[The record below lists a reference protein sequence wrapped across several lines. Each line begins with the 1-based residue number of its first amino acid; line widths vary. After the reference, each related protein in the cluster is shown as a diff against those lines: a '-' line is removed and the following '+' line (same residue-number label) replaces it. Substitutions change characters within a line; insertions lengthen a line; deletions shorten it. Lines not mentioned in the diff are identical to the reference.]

1 MNRAP
6 WSDADL
12 QDLRH
17 LVEGRSK
24 GINWAAVTARF
35 PTRTKAS
42 IYKQMSLHGMTRPLL
57 WSPDEDDILR
67 KSWNEVGNHAM
78 SKRLPGR
85 TLCGIYERARALG
98 LRAGTPQG
106 MVSVKSLANDPLW
119 GYDYYK
125 TLKILRTGNV
135 STHRFSYTNPSK
147 RARGT
152 LYVDESDAR
161 EAAEAWERAI
171 ADQRVGKETPKEA
184 AKRLGVRARTLS
196 EWMTDAG
203 LLPPR
208 GNGVKRIFWAAPDV
222 YDALAARYPHRARF
236 TGKECPKHAAKRL
249 GVGYDTLRRWLR
261 EDGVTKVNGSRE
273 VFWAAPDVYDRACA
287 RHRQPPEAD
296 RIPRAN
302 RSVKIEGA
310 DPATS
315 TPPPA

>member
-1 MNRAP
+1 MNRAI

-12 QDLRH
+12 QDLRR
-17 LVEGRSK
+17 LVEGRSR
-24 GINWAAVTARF
+24 GINWGAVVKRF

-42 IYKQMSLHGMTRPLL
+42 IYKQMSLHGMTRPVM
-57 WSPDEDDILR
+57 WTSSEDETLR
-67 KSWNEVGNHAM
+67 NSWNEVGNRVMA
-78 SKRLPGR
+78 KRLPGR

-125 TLKILRTGNV
+125 TLRILKAHEV
-135 STHRFSYTNPSK
+135 PTHRFGYTNPGK
-147 RARGT
+147 RPRGT
-152 LYVDESDAR
+152 LYVDRSDAR

-184 AKRLGVRARTLS
+184 AKRIGVRAHTLS
-196 EWMTDAG
+196 EWLTDAG

-208 GNGVKRIFWAAPDV
+208 DSGVKRIFWAAPEV
-222 YDALAARYPHRARF
+222 YDAIAERYKGRARCA
-236 TGKECPKHAAKRL
+236 GKECPKHAAKRL

-261 EDGVTKVNGSRE
+261 DDGVTKVNGSRE
-273 VFWAAPDVYDRACA
+273 AFWATPDVYDRVCA

-302 RSVKIEGA
+302 RSIRIEGA